1 MKVITVA
8 APKGGSGKT
17 SSVTALA
24 VRACQESTRVGLVDL
39 NADQGNLTQW
49 WIARGEPMNPRLFPD
64 PENLVQDIAL
74 LRTDGWDWCFVDT
87 PPIDMDLI
95 ETAVVVADAVVVP
108 VRCSVFD
115 FGAIEPIVEMCKQRR
130 KPFAF
135 LLSAV
140 DSRFKALASETVASL
155 VDFGPVFATRI
166 SYRLPYINALT
177 MGRTGPELE
186 KELKPEID
194 ALWSEVRRLA
204 QSSKSQPAGRGRVN
218 V

>member
-8 APKGGSGKT
+8 APKGGAGKT
-17 SSVTALA
+17 TLVTALA
-24 VRACQESTRVGLVDL
+24 ARATQDSKRVGLIDL

-49 WIARGEPMNPRLFPD
+49 WIARGEPPNPRLFPD
-64 PENLVQDIAL
+64 PGNLSQDIAL
-74 LRTDGWDWCFVDT
+74 LRAANWEWCILDT
-87 PPIDMDLI
+87 PPLDMDLI
-95 ETAVVVADAVVVP
+95 EMAVAVADAVVVP
-108 VRCSVFD
+108 VRCSILD
-115 FGAIEPIVEMCKQRR
+115 FGSIAPVVEMCKQRR

-140 DSRFKALASETVASL
+140 DSKFKSLTRETVAAL
-155 VDFGPVFATRI
+155 AADGPVLGTRI

-177 MGRTGPELE
+177 AGRTGPEID

-204 QSSKSQPAGRGRVN
+204 QSNKSSSPVRGRAN